1 MIQTDLCCC
10 RKVMYLNA
18 LGSLLDE
25 NTIRA
30 VDGKGEEVG
39 FCFSC
44 NELRET
50 CMVRHVTH
58 DDSLSKTILQGTLED
73 GRHSSQQRKTL
84 DGQHGR
90 VDTPVHARTAHN
102 GLLKKRPEED
112 LC

>member
-73 GRHSSQQRKTL
+73 GRHSSQQRKPWM
-84 DGQHGR
+84 DNMEEW
-90 VDTPVHARTAHN
+90 TPLSMPE
-102 GLLKKRPEED
+102 LLTMVS
-112 LC
+112 